1 MVCAHYIY
9 PKKQKKICTR
19 SKQALPSR
27 ANTAINR
34 WPCNNWEKESVKFPS
49 DIHSSETVQ
58 NCDAAAGWGALIVVN
73 QFLCY
78 TDWPLLGLFG
88 DGALHSFSIIPA
100 WFIGMTHLHF
110 LCFLQRK
117 KESVPEL
124 RISILFTWG
133 IYATERFTFSELSHL
148 GHDRIF
154 FKSWPQQTRQ
164 SSCVDDGFWMKTP
177 TISCYTSLYVVLKS
191 SCNFLRYFF
200 TNFFSFLTKCYFLDA
215 SFSARMKRKN
225 SN

>member
-1 MVCAHYIY
+1 MLLLA
-9 PKKQKKICTR
+9 
-19 SKQALPSR
+19 
-27 ANTAINR
+27 
-34 WPCNNWEKESVKFPS
+34 E
-49 DIHSSETVQ
+49 
-58 NCDAAAGWGALIVVN
+58 ALIVVN

-88 DGALHSFSIIPA
+88 DGVLHSFNIIPA
-100 WFIGMTHLHF
+100 WFMGMTHLHF

-124 RISILFTWG
+124 RISVLFTWD